1 MLFFKKKDYKT
12 AVIKVFGMKCGMC
25 ETHIN
30 DIVRKNFDIKSV
42 KASHSKNEVTIKY
55 LGDLDLE
62 QVKRKIEE
70 TGYDCDYPKK
80 RN

>member
-12 AVIKVFGMKCGMC
+12 AVIKVYGMKCGMC

-42 KASHSKNEVTIKY
+42 KASHTKNEVTIKY
-55 LGDLDLE
+55 YSARLSYRPPEHTEPISG
-62 QVKRKIEE
+62 
-70 TGYDCDYPKK
+70 
-80 RN
+80 